1 MTVRAWP
8 GLVASLMLM
17 LAALPAA
24 AQQDHA
30 RVAVPWYRP
39 ADVMKGLYRSLL
51 LPRAEHFAQE
61 TQSLMPALQML
72 CAAPAGT
79 SKQALE
85 AARTQWA
92 RALAAW
98 EVLAALPVGPL
109 IERRALRQIDF
120 QPTRPELIEKAIARH
135 PSGAADMERIG
146 TPAKG
151 LPALEWL
158 LWTRSAGP
166 ATPACSYAQQV
177 GAELQREAQALRQAV
192 QAAAEQEWDEAA
204 GDAAFAEF
212 INQWVGAAE
221 RLRWA
226 QIDKPRREA
235 AGKGRRAPVFARQA
249 SGQTASSWARQ
260 WRVLQEL
267 AVFEGGEVPQPGQG
281 AVPLET
287 YLRGQGLN
295 PLADRWRAQVQRTQ
309 AAMHGLGPG
318 DTRRLDT
325 AVRSLAGSKA
335 LAEGEVASALKVSIG
350 FSDADGD

>member
-1 MTVRAWP
+1 MRVRTWSGPVGAMLCM
-8 GLVASLMLM
+8 LVAW
-17 LAALPAA
+17 PAA
-24 AQQDHA
+24 AQQNHA
-30 RVAVPWYRP
+30 QVAVPMYRP
-39 ADVMKGLYRSLL
+39 ADVMKGLYGSLL
-51 LPRAEHFAQE
+51 LPRAERFVQE
-61 TQSLMPALQML
+61 AQSLVPALQAL
-72 CAAPAGT
+72 CAAPVGT
-79 SKQALE
+79 GRPALE
-85 AARTQWA
+85 AARTRWTL
-92 RALAAW
+92 ALAAW

-120 QPTRPELIEKAIARH
+120 QPTRPELIEKAIARQ
-135 PSGAADMERIG
+135 PSGAADMEHIG

-158 LWTRSAGP
+158 LWARAAGP
-166 ATPACSYAQQV
+166 TAPACSYAQQV
-177 GAELQREAQALRQAV
+177 GAELLREAQALRQAV
-192 QAAAEQEWDEAA
+192 QAAAEQAWDEAA
-204 GDAAFAEF
+204 GDAGFAEF

-235 AGKGRRAPVFARQA
+235 AAQGRRAPAFARQA
-249 SGQTASSWARQ
+249 SGQTALSWARH

-267 AVFEGGEVPQPGQG
+267 AVFEADEVPKPGQG
-281 AVPLET
+281 LVPLET

-295 PLADRWRAQVQRTQ
+295 PMADRWRAQVQRTQ
-309 AAMHGLGPG
+309 AAMQGLAPG
-318 DTRRLDT
+318 DARRLDT